1 MNDLNQTQII
11 GRLGKDPETRIVS
24 DTSVTGFSVACG
36 WKTKSKEGTE
46 WFNVEAWGK
55 LGEVC
60 AQYIAKGSKVFVQ
73 GSIRTDKYTDKD
85 GIERYRTKLIADKVQ
100 FLDSKSDGAKP
111 QQQPQQQP
119 AAPSVDDLTDDIPF

>member
-11 GRLGKDPETRIVS
+11 GRLGKDPELRQAG
-24 DTSVTGFSVACG
+24 DTTVTSFTVACG

-55 LGEVC
+55 LGELC
-60 AQYIAKGSKVFVQ
+60 SQYIAKGSKVFAQ
-73 GSIRTDKYTDKD
+73 GSMRTEKYTDKD
-85 GIERYRTKLIADKVQ
+85 GIERYKTKLVADKVQ

-111 QQQPQQQP
+111 QPKQS
-119 AAPSVDDLTDDIPF
+119 APSVEELSDDIPF